1 MRDIGVHQFVPMDRV
16 IYGKSAADAVHEE
29 AGRLEARRVFLIV
42 SRTLN
47 TTTDEIEKVR
57 TALGARYAG
66 TFDGVAQ
73 HTTREQAVLAT
84 ALAWTQ
90 RPTWWWRS
98 AAGPWSIL
106 RRSY

>member
-57 TALGARYAG
+57 TALGA
-66 TFDGVAQ
+66 
-73 HTTREQAVLAT
+73 
-84 ALAWTQ
+84 
-90 RPTWWWRS
+90 
-98 AAGPWSIL
+98 L
-106 RRSY
+106 RRNL